1 MARRLL
7 LMIFRATL
15 PLPTRPAAA
24 QMLTA
29 WIMDSAL
36 ITDACHAEA
45 ARTLVG
51 ALHVRSTARTNINV
65 FTVVGG
71 NNFVLREVVVGG
83 QSLAALQ
90 ISPSTTL
97 TLAGLET
104 SGQST
109 TGASQIASI
118 QTQTVT
124 VTSMPSSTA
133 VNPAKHYTAGDLAGA
148 AAGTGVPL
156 LLGLLGTLFV
166 VFRLRRDLR
175 RQKLRPT
182 PSSNGYAAVASQ
194 GYEQKPSVYYASEP
208 QQRSVFQSPGPV
220 EASSERELREM

>member
-1 MARRLL
+1 MDLRL
-7 LMIFRATL
+7 
-15 PLPTRPAAA
+15 
-24 QMLTA
+24 
-29 WIMDSAL
+29 
-36 ITDACHAEA
+36 
-45 ARTLVG
+45 
-51 ALHVRSTARTNINV
+51 
-65 FTVVGG
+65 VGG

-83 QSLAALQ
+83 QSSAALQ

-109 TGASQIASI
+109 AGASQIAPVH
-118 QTQTVT
+118 TVA
-124 VTSMPSSTA
+124 VTSTPSSTA
-133 VNPAKHYTAGDLAGA
+133 VNTAKHYTAGDLAGA

-166 VFRLRRDLR
+166 VFRLRRALR
-175 RQKLRPT
+175 RQKLRPP

>member
-1 MARRLL
+1 
-7 LMIFRATL
+7 
-15 PLPTRPAAA
+15 
-24 QMLTA
+24 
-29 WIMDSAL
+29 MDSAL
-36 ITDACHAEA
+36 VTGSSHAEA
-45 ARTLVG
+45 APTVIG
-51 ALHVRSTARTNINV
+51 ALHARSTARININV

-83 QSLAALQ
+83 QSSAALQ

-97 TLAGLET
+97 TLVGPEI
-104 SGQST
+104 SGQSAAGT
-109 TGASQIASI
+109 SQIASA

-124 VTSMPSSTA
+124 VTSTPSSAA
-133 VNPAKHYTAGDLAGA
+133 VNTAKHYTAGDLAGA
-148 AAGTGVPL
+148 AAGSGVPL

-166 VFRLRRDLR
+166 IFRLRHDLR

-220 EASSERELREM
+220 EASSERELREI